1 LLERGVA
8 PARLASFLADLDT
21 WGIRVLL
28 TPEDI
33 PPRIPAD
40 PDDDVVIACVVAGH
54 ATYLATYDPHFEVLG
69 GECQGV
75 RIVNALE
82 FFS

>member
-1 LLERGVA
+1 
-8 PARLASFLADLDT
+8 
-21 WGIRVLL
+21 
-28 TPEDI
+28 
-33 PPRIPAD
+33 
-40 PDDDVVIACVVAGH
+40 VAGH

-82 FFS
+82 LLRELRKVGDSQ